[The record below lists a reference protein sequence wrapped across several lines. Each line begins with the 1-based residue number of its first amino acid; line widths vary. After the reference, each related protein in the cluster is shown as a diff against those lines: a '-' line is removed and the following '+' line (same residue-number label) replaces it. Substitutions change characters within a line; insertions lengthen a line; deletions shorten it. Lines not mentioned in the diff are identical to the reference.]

1 MSTLSLDP
9 AVSLFEPRTR
19 PATAEL
25 TAVPVRPARRAAR
38 PAPGGPTAAGDAL
51 PRHADDALPRHGRH
65 TARPQAAHARRLVVA
80 LPVRRA
86 PRLGVVART
95 ARLAAVR
102 ALGTCAAAAVVTW
115 ALVTGSS
122 GGAGDVA
129 ASSLRGLAAAAV
141 ICAAWGFQD
150 RAQLGALGATR
161 TWYGTAIML
170 AIAHTTWFTTATP
183 RRVQDNLGLVAAVFT
198 LDVVLVVVPALLG
211 ARAGRP
217 EGATA

>member
-9 AVSLFEPRTR
+9 AVSLFEP
-19 PATAEL
+19 
-25 TAVPVRPARRAAR
+25 AAR
-38 PAPGGPTAAGDAL
+38 PAAAAVPVVRSAGSAPTRRAGA
-51 PRHADDALPRHGRH
+51 PPEATLPRHGRH
-65 TARPQAAHARRLVVA
+65 SARPQASHARRSSVA
-80 LPVRRA
+80 LPVAFPGPRA
-86 PRLGVVART
+86 SGLAVTARTART

-102 ALGTCAAAAVVTW
+102 ALGTSVAAAAVTW
-115 ALVTGSS
+115 ALVARSS
-122 GGAGDVA
+122 GDAADVA
-129 ASSLRGLAAAAV
+129 AASLRGLAAAAV

-150 RAQLGALGATR
+150 RARLGALGATR
-161 TWYGTAIML
+161 TWYATASLL

-183 RRVQDNLGLVAAVFT
+183 GRPQDNLGLVAAVFT